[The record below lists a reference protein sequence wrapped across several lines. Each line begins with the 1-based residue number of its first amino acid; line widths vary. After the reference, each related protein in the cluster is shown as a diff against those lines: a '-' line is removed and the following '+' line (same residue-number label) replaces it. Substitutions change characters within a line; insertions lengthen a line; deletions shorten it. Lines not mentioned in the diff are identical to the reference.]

1 MHIKAFGDR
10 ALPGPTGE
18 TYRGTQTAGFKG
30 AASRQEM
37 EGRKGQKRGVDEVNR
52 EISGCSTSCVQQ
64 SIDVCTPAF
73 AISVVGPFLWAARR
87 PGTRYQTTFQI
98 RHVNLTV
105 FAGT

>member
-18 TYRGTQTAGFKG
+18 AYTGPQTAGFKG

-37 EGRKGQKRGVDEVNR
+37 EGRKGQKRGVDKVNG

-73 AISVVGPFLWAARR
+73 DVRSSGFFCAWPGGLELVTRLPARSVTL
-87 PGTRYQTTFQI
+87 I
-98 RHVNLTV
+98 
-105 FAGT
+105 